1 MTEFKTINYFNKDE
15 FLGNNLIFQLL
26 QQFFK
31 TGERFYNKQFEG
43 LVENVEDFCAELE
56 KIENIKKVFETI
68 SEDDRTIYYFFE
80 HHFVSVYAPNSNKI
94 TVDLITDKKE
104 FLEKI
109 AQFLE
114 TKFQE
119 VKKEKQIHMIT
130 PDEYTEQISLY
141 PMGDVSSELNREN
154 YDEET
159 LKKVDYVVNELNS
172 KNPTGRMLLID
183 GSPGT
188 GKSFLIRGIL
198 KELNFGICVLVPVS
212 MLESLDKPTLIPL
225 LMRNKSA
232 RNVSDL
238 PSARALNESKGKPI
252 ILILEDAD
260 NILVPRAA
268 DNMSAISSLLNYTD
282 GIFGSLFDLRIIATT
297 NAPHVEIE
305 KALLRPGRL
314 LKRIHVGLLSRTKAE
329 AIFERLTGRKRKFE
343 KEISLAAV
351 YSLSKGNEIEEDI
364 DDDHQQTVGF

>member
-1 MTEFKTINYFNKDE
+1 M
-15 FLGNNLIFQLL
+15 
-26 QQFFK
+26 
-31 TGERFYNKQFEG
+31 
-43 LVENVEDFCAELE
+43 
-56 KIENIKKVFETI
+56 
-68 SEDDRTIYYFFE
+68 
-80 HHFVSVYAPNSNKI
+80 PNSNKI
-94 TVDLITDKKE
+94 TIDLTTDKKE

-109 AQFLE
+109 TQFLE

-119 VKKEKQIHMIT
+119 VKKEKQIHMIA
-130 PDEYTEQISLY
+130 PDEYTEQVSLY

-159 LKKVDYVVNELNS
+159 LKKVDYVVTELNS

-225 LMRNKSA
+225 LMKNK
-232 RNVSDL
+232 L
-238 PSARALNESKGKPI
+238 SKTTGNLVKSKVDSETTSKPI

-314 LKRIHVGLLSRTKAE
+314 LKRIHVGLLSKAKAE
-329 AIFERLTGRKRKFE
+329 EVYERLTGQKRKFE

-351 YSLSKGNEIEEDI
+351 YSLAKGNEIEEDSSE
-364 DDDHQQTVGF
+364 DRQQVVGF